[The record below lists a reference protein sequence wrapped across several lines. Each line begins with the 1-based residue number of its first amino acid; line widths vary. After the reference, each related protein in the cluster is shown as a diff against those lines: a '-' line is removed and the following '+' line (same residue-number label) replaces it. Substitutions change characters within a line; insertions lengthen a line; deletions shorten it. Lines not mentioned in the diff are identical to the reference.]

1 MSNQGNPIEPSGADP
16 RPTIGLTDEG
26 FPIKD
31 PQVLQEQE
39 KRRAEAAGREE
50 QPVGKEHLDAGAS
63 GALRASTEEDDRQRK
78 EEEAKTSQGDP
89 HPVTPG
95 TNEPRVG
102 SNSNPLGQPL
112 GDSPP
117 QTGIGSDGN
126 PNDQATDSTPFVD
139 PDAPKV
145 DDGTTKIPTEQQP
158 PLAGNTGTEQDPQP
172 KEAEREPTAL
182 RGGDLK
188 KL

>member
-63 GALRASTEEDDRQRK
+63 GALRTSTEEDDRQRK
-78 EEEAKTSQGDP
+78 EEAKTSQGDP
-89 HPVTPG
+89 HPATPG
-95 TNEPRVG
+95 TREPRVS

-158 PLAGNTGTEQDPQP
+158 PLAGNTGTEQDAQP